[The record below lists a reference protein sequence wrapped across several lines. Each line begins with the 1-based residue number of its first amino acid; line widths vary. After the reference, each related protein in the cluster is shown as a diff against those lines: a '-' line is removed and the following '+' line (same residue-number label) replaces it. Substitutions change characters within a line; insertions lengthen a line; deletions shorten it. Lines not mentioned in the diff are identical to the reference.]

1 VTEKVENDVDDL
13 LSGAGAGEAWKNWN
27 IYSPLWA
34 PVSLSADGILLK
46 DSDPYDFAKAERVFP
61 MAKHMEV
68 AFSVTPRQADHGE
81 LQIEMQDERNMAAV
95 RLWFAAD
102 GSFDA
107 KAGARVKKILSYKA
121 GETYDVRVTLNTD
134 ARMYTV
140 NVNGKDVLT
149 QLFFQPV
156 ESFGHIVFRTGE
168 ARHFPTADAP
178 PEADSDLPHGGEKV
192 AGAEFTIH
200 YLKTKRL

>member
-1 VTEKVENDVDDL
+1 VL
-13 LSGAGAGEAWKNWN
+13 R
-27 IYSPLWA
+27 
-34 PVSLSADGILLK
+34 

-61 MAKHMEV
+61 VATHME
-68 AFSVTPRQADHGE
+68 AEFSVTPGQADRGE

-102 GSFDA
+102 GNLEA
-107 KAGARVKKILSYKA
+107 KAGARVKKVMSYKA
-121 GETYDVRVTLNTD
+121 GETYVIRVTLNTGT
-134 ARMYTV
+134 RMYTV
-140 NVNGKDVLT
+140 NVNGKDELT

-178 PEADSDLPHGGEKV
+178 PEAETDLPH
-192 AGAEFTIH
+192 AGDRVPADVYTIH
-200 YLKTKRL
+200 YFKTKRL